1 VGDCGDRTSQ
11 SHRGRR
17 GGETVHLVVAP
28 LLEELKS
35 HRLTLTLPVLN
46 HGAEGW
52 YFPSA
57 DR

>member
-1 VGDCGDRTSQ
+1 
-11 SHRGRR
+11 
-17 GGETVHLVVAP
+17 VHLVVAP
-28 LLEELKS
+28 LLEELKF